1 MTVVL
6 TVKIHDGVVLASDS
20 ATTLYDEGGSI
31 VNVYNTANKI
41 FNLYKGLPIAGMTWG
56 GGSIGHASISTLSKD
71 FRSRLV
77 SENPHWKIDKPSY
90 TVLEVAHK
98 A

>member
-20 ATTLYDEGGSI
+20 ATSLTDEAGSI
-31 VNVYNTANKI
+31 INVYNTANKI
-41 FNLYKGLPIAGMTWG
+41 FNLYKGLPMASLTWG

-71 FRSRLV
+71 LQPRHSTRYEL
-77 SENPHWKIDKPSY
+77 
-90 TVLEVAHK
+90 LECSTTTRQEAEEP
-98 A
+98 